1 MTKLTL
7 KSLSARID
15 AQDTKLDA
23 ILEALTQA
31 PADADPAPTP
41 KRKAAP
47 KPKDKPTEAGSRAGF
62 LAQLCVAAAGFH
74 DLRTHTIPAWVASGR
89 VDERLPVVAAK
100 RRKLWDGPKGLA
112 GRLADAGLLTEGHA
126 LADAMRDAWE
136 DLDWAALERHALEIA
151 SEVLAGAGRKRKSVV
166 TAASAEIAKRSNG
179 YKALAQLEA
188 LAS

>member
-1 MTKLTL
+1 MTRLTL

-15 AQDTKLDA
+15 AQDAKLDQ
-23 ILEALTQA
+23 ILAALASPDA
-31 PADADPAPTP
+31 PADPAPKR
-41 KRKAAP
+41 KRKAEP
-47 KPKDKPTEAGSRAGF
+47 KPKPQADDAGGRAGF
-62 LAQLCVAAAGFH
+62 LAQLCVAAAGFN

-126 LADAMRDAWE
+126 LADAMRDAWD

-151 SEVLAGAGRKRKSVV
+151 SEVLAGSGRKRKAVV
-166 TAASAEIAKRSNG
+166 RGASAEIAKRSNG
-179 YKALAQLEA
+179 YKALAQLDA
-188 LAS
+188 IAG

>member
-15 AQDTKLDA
+15 AQDAKLDQILAA
-23 ILEALTQA
+23 IAGD
-31 PADADPAPTP
+31 PPAP
-41 KRKAAP
+41 KRESRRAKAEPDP
-47 KPKDKPTEAGSRAGF
+47 KPNADDAGGRAGF

-89 VDERLPVVAAK
+89 VDERLPVVATK

-126 LADAMRDAWE
+126 LADAMREAWE

-151 SEVLAGAGRKRKSVV
+151 SEVLAGSGRKRKAVV
-166 TAASAEIAKRSNG
+166 RGASAEIAKRSNG

-188 LAS
+188 IAG